1 MISWAEWMDT
11 CGVDLFGCDEN
22 CSPGG
27 RGPFGSARK
36 LQKGGDD
43 RQQDLH
49 RLDYASL
56 HDEFLES
63 LLSEQSRLSGES
75 SHSSSEDDIVEPSSP
90 LSAHGGRQQD
100 AQQSQ
105 SPPRSRHGDA
115 ENPQTP
121 PHRKRRRQIQ
131 LQSRSSSLSS
141 AASSVLARS
150 SKASA
155 AGTAAAGGGGGSRTG
170 SRTGSGRANSLKD
183 SQGSN
188 GINKSVE
195 ISFEEIARLKLPDP
209 DTYVHPLCR
218 MQKDKGRGEEVGAS
232 ICAKGR
238 DACLEKLRVKMRLL
252 TDIVLDASK
261 GPATMK
267 RKRAKVSQ
275 LYDNFTETRSVIEL
289 KMGFLSMTY
298 GVLLRWDTS
307 VTGKVTL
314 VVLRKMCHESFY
326 PSDKKGRQ
334 PPPPLPEQQLLS
346 SCSSFASSTTSFS
359 TVRDVVD
366 SKNAILQR
374 PDGTEVALLEP
385 PYLVPRPAAFEPS
398 FLHASVLHAT
408 GMNRRSHWTVKLIYD
423 SVVVNVLLTWNESR
437 RCFLPKPGEDKPMRH
452 AVSSLNLSA
461 LTVKLFEHRLRRRNY
476 RRLITTMT
484 IPLANLEAQPH
495 AAAKPLHL
503 LVPCKHDEGAAVA
516 IGLALCSDYGY
527 WLARELETRRRLE
540 GSGLGASPRRAAHLR
555 SADRYCEDDSRD
567 DHENYLWDW
576 ICCVC

>member
-1 MISWAEWMDT
+1 MISWTEWMDT

-22 CSPGG
+22 CSPR
-27 RGPFGSARK
+27 RGALNSALK
-36 LQKGGDD
+36 LQKGSD
-43 RQQDLH
+43 QPDLH
-49 RLDYASL
+49 CLDYASL

-63 LLSEQSRLSGES
+63 LLSEQTRLNGES
-75 SHSSSEDDIVEPSSP
+75 SHSSEDDIVEPSSP
-90 LSAHGGRQQD
+90 QPSSSRSLLRHQPGGG
-100 AQQSQ
+100 A
-105 SPPRSRHGDA
+105 PG
-115 ENPQTP
+115 TP

-150 SKASA
+150 SKAS
-155 AGTAAAGGGGGSRTG
+155 
-170 SRTGSGRANSLKD
+170 GSGRSSSLKE
-183 SQGSN
+183 SQGSSQPGDSKN
-188 GINKSVE
+188 NNNKSVE
-195 ISFEEIARLKLPDP
+195 ISFDEIARLQLPDP

-267 RKRAKVSQ
+267 RRRAKVMQ
-275 LYDNFTETRSVIEL
+275 QYDNFTETRSLIEL

-298 GVLLRWDTS
+298 GVLLRWDTT

-326 PSDKKGRQ
+326 PSDKNSSKGRQ
-334 PPPPLPEQQLLS
+334 QPEQVLS

-366 SKNAILQR
+366 SKNAIIQR
-374 PDGTEVALLEP
+374 PDGTEVTLLEP
-385 PYLVPRPAAFEPS
+385 PYLVPRPASFEPS

-423 SVVVNVLLTWNESR
+423 TVVVNVLLTWNESR
-437 RCFLPKPGEDKPMRH
+437 RCFLPKPGEDAPMRH
-452 AVSSLNLSA
+452 AVTSLSLAS
-461 LTVKLFEHRLRRRNY
+461 LTVKLFEHRLRRRSY

-484 IPLANLEAQPH
+484 IPLANLEAQPL
-495 AAAKPLHL
+495 ATAKPVHL
-503 LVPCKHDEGAAVA
+503 LVPCKHDDDASIA

-540 GSGLGASPRRAAHLR
+540 GSGLGASPRRGAHLR
-555 SADRYCEDDSRD
+555 SSELYEEDSRD